1 MNRALVTGAAGFIG
15 SHVVRQ
21 LLADGVKVRAM
32 ILPGEPTEN
41 LEGLKIGRV
50 YGDILNPKDVAKAM
64 KGIDV
69 VFHLAAIYSTWML
82 DWSRIYEVNIQG
94 TRNVLWAAL
103 KSSLVKKV
111 VFTSS
116 ISALGTAQ
124 GTKSAN
130 EDTPFNQYDF
140 GAHYVLTK
148 YLAQQ
153 EALGFAENGLD
164 LVVVNPAFP
173 FGPGDVAPTPTGE
186 LIKGIL
192 SGVTRFSFNGGI
204 NIIDVRDVAKGHV
217 LAAKKGKKGRK
228 YILGNKNVTMEQ
240 FIRMVRRAAGMSEAR
255 LPKIPIP
262 ALKATAFLLTAW
274 ADHVSHSRPLL
285 TPADAE
291 ITSRFLFYDVSRV
304 KNELGLSFRP
314 LSKSLA
320 DSIRWFEER
329 A

>member
-1 MNRALVTGAAGFIG
+1 
-15 SHVVRQ
+15 
-21 LLADGVKVRAM
+21 
-32 ILPGEPTEN
+32 
-41 LEGLKIGRV
+41 
-50 YGDILNPKDVAKAM
+50 M
-64 KGIDV
+64 KGVDV

-82 DWSRIYEVNIQG
+82 DWSKIYEVNIQG

-103 KSSLVKKV
+103 KSSSVKKV

-116 ISALGTAQ
+116 ISALGTA
-124 GTKSAN
+124 TDKKSAN
-130 EDTPFNQYDF
+130 EDTPFDQYDF

-148 YLAQQ
+148 YLSQQ
-153 EALGFAENGLD
+153 EALGFAQNGLN

-186 LIKGIL
+186 LIKSVL
-192 SGVTRFSFNGGI
+192 SGVTRFSFEGGI
-204 NIIDVRDVAKGHV
+204 NIIDVRDVAKGHL
-217 LAAKKGKKGRK
+217 LAAKKGKKGKK

-240 FIRMVRRAAGMSEAR
+240 FIRMVRQAAGMKEIR

-274 ADHVSHSRPLL
+274 ADNISHSRPML

-304 KNELGLSFRP
+304 QNELGLSFRP

-320 DSIRWFEER
+320 DSIKWFEAR
-329 A
+329 GD